1 MIKLKKII
9 SALIKEQI
17 DIKDYFLSES
27 DIAKIVDGYLYAI
40 IFMEEDKMIQ
50 DAGLEVPE
58 DDYSRFS
65 VDDFDSDTVIDQY
78 QQIKKFLNYA
88 GKDAILDFLT
98 ADYGEVTD
106 ESLSAL
112 GHNIWLGRNDYDGA
126 FDFDYYQNP
135 KNKEKLISAAYKLDK
150 ADAFLGDGNTIY
162 VS

>member
-1 MIKLKKII
+1 MIRLKKII

-17 DIKDYFLSES
+17 EIKDYFLSES

-40 IFMEEDKMIQ
+40 IFMEEEKIIQ

-98 ADYGEVTD
+98 ADYGEITD
-106 ESLSAL
+106 ESLSSI
-112 GHNIWLGRNDYDGA
+112 GHNIWLGRNEYDGA

-135 KNKEKLISAAYKLDK
+135 KNKEKLINAARKLDK
-150 ADAFLGDGNTIY
+150 ADAFLGDGNIIY

>member
-9 SALIKEQI
+9 SALIREQI

-27 DIAKIVDGYLYAI
+27 NIAKILDGYLYAI
-40 IFMEEDKMIQ
+40 IFMEEEKMIQ

-78 QQIKKFLNYA
+78 QLIKKFLIYA

-98 ADYGEVTD
+98 ADYGEITD

-112 GHNIWLGRNDYDGA
+112 GHNIWLGRNEYDGA

-135 KNKEKLISAAYKLDK
+135 KNKEKLISAAHKLGE
-150 ADAFLGDGNTIY
+150 AYAVLGSGNTIY
-162 VS
+162 IN